1 MKEFEPS
8 ADFVSKVMRNISAY
22 EAARSGRKAGSTLWR
37 TICVSRPFR
46 YMISCYGVLAGIF
59 FIPATCL

>member
-8 ADFVSKVMRNISAY
+8 SDFVTKVMRNVSAC
-22 EAARSGRKAGSTLWR
+22 EIARSRRKQDATLFGRV
-37 TICVSRPFR
+37 CVSRPFR
-46 YMISCYGVLAGIF
+46 YVMSCYGVLAGVF